1 MCLSIQ
7 ILVVILYA
15 SLVYV
20 QTVNSSAC
28 PKVKFVSAGCYKQ
41 DSVEEIYDLIEKTSK
56 KLSDACHDN
65 CLYSKQ
71 GSNETNLYCFQEGD
85 ICAGFIESI

>member
-28 PKVKFVSAGCYKQ
+28 PKVKFVSAGC
-41 DSVEEIYDLIEKTSK
+41 SNHEAVEEIYDLDLIEKTSK
-56 KLSDACHDN
+56 KI
-65 CLYSKQ
+65 K
-71 GSNETNLYCFQEGD
+71 
-85 ICAGFIESI
+85 